1 MKAKCPQCGSSNVL
15 KVRESAVSAPETP
28 HFGTQKEHSGPFRV
42 TVNKNEIEFLTCKSC
57 GYDELV
63 EETFVEGRTSQREKG
78 RYTPYKAGGKGR
90 TRK

>member
-1 MKAKCPQCGSSNVL
+1 MKAKCPQCGSSEV
-15 KVRESAVSAPETP
+15 KIHRDD
-28 HFGTQKEHSGPFRV
+28 
-42 TVNKNEIEFLTCKSC
+42 IEFITCKSC

-90 TRK
+90 TRKK

>member
-1 MKAKCPQCGSSNVL
+1 MKPKCPQCGSSNI
-15 KVRESAVSAPETP
+15 
-28 HFGTQKEHSGPFRV
+28 
-42 TVNKNEIEFLTCKSC
+42 TVHKNEIEFLTCKSC

-63 EETFVEGRTSQREKG
+63 EETFG